1 MTAALEAM
9 PERKKRND
17 LVAKVDAEVL
27 RMARIVAAY
36 EDTSMAELLSSI
48 LRPVLE
54 QRLEKH
60 QSDPKPRPRKRD

>member
-1 MTAALEAM
+1 MTAVLDAM

-27 RMARIVAAY
+27 RLARIVAAY

-48 LRPVLE
+48 LKPI
-54 QRLEKH
+54 LEKKLAKH
-60 QSDPKPRPRKRD
+60 QEIEKHKPS